1 MQNYFTSGVL
11 GNNECEE
18 AVSKVVEVINEDN
31 WENKVPRLTRNKP
44 FLWSRSKI
52 FFTDG
57 TVSIS
62 EPSKTSYTYIGFFD
76 RIIMNIKKLFK

>member
-1 MQNYFTSGVL
+1 M
-11 GNNECEE
+11 E
-18 AVSKVVEVINEDN
+18 KVEIKLIIIQFLTTDSIKKEEVINEDN

-44 FLWSRSKI
+44 FLWIRTKI

>member
-1 MQNYFTSGVL
+1 M
-11 GNNECEE
+11 E
-18 AVSKVVEVINEDN
+18 KVEIKLLKSQFLATDSIKKEEVINDDN
-31 WENKVPRLTRNKP
+31 WADKVPRLTRNKP

-76 RIIMNIKKLFK
+76 RIIMIIKKLFK